1 MYRKIDVFVNGVYEF
16 STTHYRTCRDVV
28 RHIRAVKHL
37 CIASLPHDR
46 YITVYDYDKVVAC
59 YSK

>member
-16 STTHYRTCRDVV
+16 STNHYRTCRDVV
-28 RHIRAVKHL
+28 RHIRAVKRIR
-37 CIASLPHDR
+37 IASLPHDR
-46 YITVYDYDKVVAC
+46 YITVCDYDKVVAR

>member
-37 CIASLPHDR
+37 CVGSYPDYR
-46 YITVYDYDKVVAC
+46 YIFVCDYDKVVAR

>member
-16 STTHYRTCRDVV
+16 STNHYRTCRDVV
-28 RHIRAVKHL
+28 RHIRAVKHI
-37 CIASLPHDR
+37 CIASVPNDR
-46 YITVYDYDKVVAC
+46 YITICDYDKVVAR

>member
-37 CIASLPHDR
+37 CIGSYPDYR
-46 YITVYDYDKVVAC
+46 YISVCDYDKVVAR